1 MTKLSKIMLGAA
13 GLFLSLFVV
22 TGCTKSFCSVND
34 KACLIANYEEKNKE
48 EIDKK
53 ASENGYL
60 LPGDQFWNFVDTK
73 VDLAYANAIAFNTG
87 EDVPQSYVEGHLK
100 FLNPATSEEEKK
112 HLPNTETIRA
122 IIKFAGNDASG
133 NQAIFANLDK
143 WVEEANK
150 DALVKDYAPTEAY
163 INYYKTSLNSGVGNA
178 VTCLTPESGYYG
190 TGSNIYVEGKT
201 WGQAF
206 TEYGPI
212 EGLLV
217 YPIGYLL
224 HVFSNTFGLSGWGQI
239 AAILLTTIIVR
250 AVIIAMSFKTTT
262 SQSRM
267 SAIQPQLSMLQAKY
281 PNAQTN
287 QYERQ
292 KLAQEQMALYKAN
305 GIHPFRQILILFV
318 QFPIFIAV
326 WGAMQGSAIL
336 TQGSLFGLQLSTVT
350 SAAILAGNEETL
362 FAIVLFVMMAISQF
376 FSTMIPQWFQKYRR
390 DKAVGAKTVKI
401 QEDKSQQNMMKWM
414 PIIMMVMIIFMGLQ
428 LPAAMA
434 IYWFFGALI
443 SIVQTVL
450 TEIYQSSHKN
460 KKPKDKITK
469 VKKVKNKAM
478 KLRR

>member
-60 LPGDQFWNFVDTK
+60 LPGDQFWDFVDNK

-224 HVFSNTFGLSGWGQI
+224 HVFSNTFG
-239 AAILLTTIIVR
+239 
-250 AVIIAMSFKTTT
+250 
-262 SQSRM
+262 
-267 SAIQPQLSMLQAKY
+267 
-281 PNAQTN
+281 
-287 QYERQ
+287 
-292 KLAQEQMALYKAN
+292 
-305 GIHPFRQILILFV
+305 
-318 QFPIFIAV
+318 
-326 WGAMQGSAIL
+326 
-336 TQGSLFGLQLSTVT
+336 
-350 SAAILAGNEETL
+350 
-362 FAIVLFVMMAISQF
+362 
-376 FSTMIPQWFQKYRR
+376 
-390 DKAVGAKTVKI
+390 VK
-401 QEDKSQQNMMKWM
+401 
-414 PIIMMVMIIFMGLQ
+414 
-428 LPAAMA
+428 
-434 IYWFFGALI
+434 
-443 SIVQTVL
+443 
-450 TEIYQSSHKN
+450 
-460 KKPKDKITK
+460 
-469 VKKVKNKAM
+469 
-478 KLRR
+478 

>member
-1 MTKLSKIMLGAA
+1 M
-13 GLFLSLFVV
+13 
-22 TGCTKSFCSVND
+22 
-34 KACLIANYEEKNKE
+34 
-48 EIDKK
+48 
-53 ASENGYL
+53 
-60 LPGDQFWNFVDTK
+60 
-73 VDLAYANAIAFNTG
+73 
-87 EDVPQSYVEGHLK
+87 
-100 FLNPATSEEEKK
+100 
-112 HLPNTETIRA
+112 
-122 IIKFAGNDASG
+122 
-133 NQAIFANLDK
+133 
-143 WVEEANK
+143 
-150 DALVKDYAPTEAY
+150 
-163 INYYKTSLNSGVGNA
+163 
-178 VTCLTPESGYYG
+178 
-190 TGSNIYVEGKT
+190 
-201 WGQAF
+201 
-206 TEYGPI
+206 
-212 EGLLV
+212 LV

-287 QYERQ
+287 QYEKQ

-350 SAAILAGNEETL
+350 STAILAGNEETL
-362 FAIVLFVMMAISQF
+362 FAIVLFVMMGISQF
-376 FSTMIPQWFQKYRR
+376 FATMIPQWFQKYRR